1 MSLKITYFPV
11 SQFFFPYLFIILRRF
26 SETYPPPL
34 ETIETRESKTA
45 SGKRRGQGGASERT
59 TKPQTKRGSRKAPP
73 AGLHTMKAAT
83 QVVTE

>member
-34 ETIETRESKTA
+34 ETIETAKA
-45 SGKRRGQGGASERT
+45 NGKRQAAGAR
-59 TKPQTKRGSRKAPP
+59 RRK
-73 AGLHTMKAAT
+73 
-83 QVVTE
+83 